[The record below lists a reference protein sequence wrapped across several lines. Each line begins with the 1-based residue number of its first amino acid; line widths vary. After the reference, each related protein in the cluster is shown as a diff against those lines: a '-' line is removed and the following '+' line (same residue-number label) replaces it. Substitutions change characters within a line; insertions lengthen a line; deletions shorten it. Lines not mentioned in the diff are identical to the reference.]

1 VGPALLMVVIKIM
14 EIIGLFKIMNS
25 IECPLVKWL
34 YFFLYNDR
42 QSIVSAGC
50 KSKGSAKF

>member
-1 VGPALLMVVIKIM
+1 M